1 MRARQSMDLADYC
14 RQLESYL
21 CQKNGGH
28 LIRIVGPAFERVRSW
43 AERGVPL
50 KIALRGIDRCCERY
64 NARPVRRRPVRIE
77 FCEPDILELFD
88 DWRRAVGVG
97 SADSSSAA
105 RKPSLASHIERVVAR
120 LIAVRPGDGRPL
132 PDVTIIDAAVREL
145 DGLLAAARKSRG
157 EKRDSI
163 MARLAQ
169 LDRELLDGAVGS
181 LDAAAAARFRR
192 DAETEIAIYLTRMPV
207 DERETAIERAFR
219 GLVRERAGLPTIAFE

>member
-1 MRARQSMDLADYC
+1 MDLADYC

-28 LIRIVGPAFERVRSW
+28 LIRIVGPAFERVRGW

-50 KIALRGIDRCCERY
+50 KIALRGIDRYCERY

-77 FCEPDILELFD
+77 FCEADILELFD

-97 SADSSSAA
+97 AADPSSAP

-132 PDVTIIDAAVREL
+132 PDVAAIDAAVREL
-145 DGLLAAARKSRG
+145 DGLRADARKARG
-157 EKRDSI
+157 EKRDAI
-163 MARLAQ
+163 TARLVQ
-169 LDRELLDGAVGS
+169 LDRELLDGSVRS
-181 LDAAAAARFRR
+181 LDPAAAADLRR
-192 DAETEIAIYLTRMPV
+192 AAETEIASYLARMSA
-207 DERETAIERAFR
+207 DERASAIERAFR
-219 GLVRERAGLPTIAFE
+219 GLVRERAGLPMIAFE